1 MAIKMAAGYDI
12 GLKRNAYG
20 TYDVVAD
27 WFGVKGVTEKEFM
40 PRLQQQYA
48 VGTVMQQINQQG
60 YNLVEQQRD
69 ASGAVRIVARRW
81 V

>member
-1 MAIKMAAGYDI
+1 
-12 GLKRNAYG
+12 
-20 TYDVVAD
+20 
-27 WFGVKGVTEKEFM
+27 
-40 PRLQQQYA
+40 LQQQYA

-60 YNLVEQQRD
+60 YNLVEQQKD